1 MFSFFG
7 FEFGER
13 KSASIAK
20 DRLTIAIMSDRD
32 RTNGYPFMDE
42 MKAEIMEVVQKYIG
56 VKGVEIR
63 KEVDGEVE
71 ALAIDIELDRKSF

>member
-1 MFSFFG
+1 MFG
-7 FEFGER
+7 FLFNKK
-13 KSASIAK
+13 KSATVAK

-42 MKAEIMEVVQKYIG
+42 MKGEIMEVVQKYVG

-63 KEVDGEVE
+63 KEVDGDVE
-71 ALAIDIELDRKSF
+71 ALAIDIELDKNAF

>member
-1 MFSFFG
+1 MFG
-7 FEFGER
+7 FLFN
-13 KSASIAK
+13 KKTSARVAK

-42 MKAEIMEVVQKYIG
+42 MKAEVLEVVQKYVG

-63 KEVDGEVE
+63 KEVDGDIE
-71 ALAIDIELDRKSF
+71 ALAIDIELDKERNAV

>member
-1 MFSFFG
+1 MFG
-7 FEFGER
+7 FFKKR
-13 KSASIAK
+13 KSASVAK

-42 MKAEIMEVVQKYIG
+42 MKAEIIKVVQKYVG

-63 KEVDGEVE
+63 KEVDGDLE
-71 ALAIDIELDRKSF
+71 ALAIDVELENKS

>member
-1 MFSFFG
+1 MLGFFKQK
-7 FEFGER
+7 
-13 KSASIAK
+13 KSASVAK

-42 MKAEIMEVVQKYIG
+42 MKEEIMQVVQKYVG

-63 KEVDGEVE
+63 KEVDGDVE
-71 ALAIDIELDRKSF
+71 ALSIDVELDKNA

>member
-1 MFSFFG
+1 MFG
-7 FEFGER
+7 FFEKQ
-13 KSASIAK
+13 KSASVAK

-42 MKAEIMEVVQKYIG
+42 MKAEIIEVVQKYVG

-63 KEVDGEVE
+63 KEVDGDIE
-71 ALAIDIELDRKSF
+71 ALAIDIELDKNA